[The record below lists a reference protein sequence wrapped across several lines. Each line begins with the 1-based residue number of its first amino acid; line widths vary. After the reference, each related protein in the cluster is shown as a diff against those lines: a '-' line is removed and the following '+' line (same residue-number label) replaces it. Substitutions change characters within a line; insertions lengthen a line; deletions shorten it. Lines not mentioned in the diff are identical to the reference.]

1 MRCNTLRHH
10 RPRRRLETGR
20 QVFGRIATFAGVL
33 CALLFVG
40 SAFSVTAALAN
51 QYNGLLTSGV
61 SIDSNAV
68 AESGGYV
75 YGDYS
80 WTLPDGMQFGG
91 FAYTSGHF
99 YSWTPSNSVGGIS
112 AGFGGNGSSNQP
124 TILFPWT
131 TDCSITNVD
140 HLWTYDGATAG
151 TNDQATCDTNG
162 STGGWN
168 YDNSEIYNTAPGT
181 NPQTAYQTLWL
192 TMFCQAASCS
202 SNVSSEASVTNL
214 SGNIDDPNNAP
225 SGGASWGGYNGGWV
239 QTNSGTVVLNTNA
252 SDPAGVCALNA
263 SLTGPETVGSGAEGN
278 QNPGVT
284 NVGGEIGEEFEFGL
298 NPCWVGDTDTGSWTI
313 PGGIADGSYTA
324 DVQAA
329 NPGNYEAQG
338 FSGNG
343 SPTIASYSNSISV
356 DDTTPS
362 ATWAGAPSGWTSN
375 AAEPLDVTVGPSG
388 LSSVACTDNGSN
400 VAPTLISG
408 STGGGGTTVWSVPTP
423 TNGTDAVSCGLT
435 NGDANGGLTGTT
447 AATFHVDTTV
457 PVVSFADSGYTPS
470 TWTDASQTVTVTA
483 TGGPS
488 GIQSLAC
495 SLDGNSSPLAG
506 SGSDQATISGNGQHV
521 LECTATSNTGVT
533 GQATYDVWVDT
544 RQPTVT
550 FSGAAAA
557 PTWLT
562 GTPTVVVIGSE
573 TGGTLSGITKLVCT
587 VNGGSPITMNV
598 DAAQGYTSSFVLTA
612 NGSDVLSCRATDA
625 AGTTGGASTETVN
638 VDNPSVQPASSSL
651 TRYGSSPDLDNG
663 GDPFSGGPSQTTW
676 YHNQQSVTVSAI
688 NTAGGAAISQIACTG
703 ASQSQT
709 GGTYPANSQNAYGNG
724 GEEIT
729 VTVQPPGGDLSC
741 SATDTAGNTYPL
753 GSYEFEIDNQA
764 PTGYFEQQ
772 NVWPEPD
779 EVQVHVADGGQGSGT
794 ATVEVTA
801 QDAGGPVYKVMATRD
816 PSHANVWDAYFDDST
831 IPTGVYTFVAYPTD
845 VADNSGSITTSQDGG
860 TETLELPLR
869 AMTSLSDKL
878 SAGGSTAT
886 GSTQQTVSPIAAG
899 IAGKST
905 HMRGHRDV
913 SAAAKKDAFVTVA
926 YGQTAKLTG
935 TLTNLKSGKPVAH
948 ATVVLEQQVLG
959 RKTVTKLA
967 RAKTNSEGHYLFRV
981 KAGASRTLLA
991 VYNGTPLLRGAQA
1004 NVSEYVRGKASLNVI
1019 GTLKPGHD
1027 LAVSGKLDGGF
1038 IPHAGAL
1045 VTIQYAVQG
1054 FRGWTNWGDT
1064 RTTQS
1069 GAFTVHM
1076 PILADDAGHTFQW
1089 RAVIS
1094 GQTGWAYLAGYSNT
1108 VARAIT

>member
-1 MRCNTLRHH
+1 MPSHTPRYGHPWRQLEAA
-10 RPRRRLETGR
+10 RPAFRS
-20 QVFGRIATFAGVL
+20 IATLAATV
-33 CALLFVG
+33 CALLIVG
-40 SAFSVTAALAN
+40 STFSVAGALAN
-51 QYNGLLTSGV
+51 SYTGMLSASAGGQGEA
-61 SIDSNAV
+61 SNNSA
-68 AESGGYV
+68 GFV
-75 YGDYS
+75 YSTQS
-80 WTLPDGMQFGG
+80 WSPPNGMQFAG
-91 FAYTSGHF
+91 FAYTGATFFSNAGTSG
-99 YSWTPSNSVGGIS
+99 GGIS
-112 AGFGGNGSSNQP
+112 AGFVGTGGSAP
-124 TILFPWT
+124 ATLMFPWT
-131 TDCSITNVD
+131 DDCSITNSGHDWVNGS
-140 HLWTYDGATAG
+140 GAAKN
-151 TNDQATCDTNG
+151 NDCNTGG

-168 YDNSEIYNTAPGT
+168 YNNSELESTSPST
-181 NPQTAYQTLWL
+181 NPETAYGTLTL
-192 TMFCQAASCS
+192 EAFCQSASCPAG
-202 SNVSSEASVTNL
+202 EEYEDYVTNL
-214 SGNIDDPNNAP
+214 SADINDPNNQPTGGGSWTTSITGGTWYQSDTNAP
-225 SGGASWGGYNGGWV
+225 A
-239 QTNSGTVVLNTNA
+239 LNVSA
-252 SDPAGVCALNA
+252 SDPAGVCAVGVQWN
-263 SLTGPETVGSGAEGN
+263 GPGDYYSQVTDD
-278 QNPGVT
+278 NPGME
-284 NVGGEIGEEFEFGL
+284 NVGGAIGNEFD
-298 NPCWVGDTDTGSWTI
+298 NIQPCGTGSASGTASM
-313 PGGIADGSYTA
+313 PAGIASGTYSLA
-324 DVQAA
+324 ILAS
-329 NPGNYEAQG
+329 NPGNWEGGAG
-338 FSGNG
+338 LGNA
-343 SPTIASYSNSISV
+343 PTVASYGNAINI

-362 ATWAGAPSGWTSN
+362 ASWADPRSGWTSN

-388 LSSVACTDNGSN
+388 VSSVSCTDNGSN

-423 TNGTDAVSCGLT
+423 TNGTNAVSCSLT

-447 AATFHVDTTV
+447 AATFRVDTTV
-457 PVVSFADSGYTPS
+457 PIVSFADSGYTPS
-470 TWTDASQTVTVTA
+470 TWTNASQTVTVTA

-488 GIQSLAC
+488 GIESLAC

-506 SGSDQATISGNGQHV
+506 PDSDQVTISGNGQHV

-587 VNGGSPITMNV
+587 VNGASPITMNV

-612 NGSDVLSCRATDA
+612 NGSDVLSCQATDA

-663 GDPFSGGPSQTTW
+663 GDPFTGGPSQTTW

-703 ASQSQT
+703 ASQTES
-709 GGTYPANSQNAYGNG
+709 GGTYTANSQNAYGNG
-724 GEEIT
+724 GETIT

-753 GSYEFEIDNQA
+753 GSYEFEIDSQA

-779 EVQVHVADGGQGSGT
+779 EVQVHVTDGAQGSGT

-801 QDAGGPVYKVMATRD
+801 QEAGGPVYKVMATRD
-816 PSHANVWDAYFDDST
+816 PSRADVWDAYFNDST

-886 GSTQQTVSPIAAG
+886 GSTQQTVSPTAAG
-899 IAGKST
+899 IASKST
-905 HMRGHRDV
+905 NMRGHHDV

-935 TLTNLKSGKPVAH
+935 TLINLKSGKPVAH
-948 ATVVLEQQVLG
+948 ASVVLEQRVVG
-959 RKTVTKLA
+959 RKAVKKLGTT
-967 RAKTNSEGHYLFRV
+967 KTNSTGRYVFRV

-1027 LAVSGKLDGGF
+1027 LSVSGKLDGGF
-1038 IPHAGAL
+1038 IPHGGAL

-1064 RTTQS
+1064 RTTPS

-1094 GQTGWAYLAGYSNT
+1094 GQTGWAYLAGDSNT
-1108 VARAIT
+1108 VSRPIT